1 MGTGLSG
8 RGEPQNAKAPAACP
22 ALSVPN
28 PSPASRRGPLTL
40 ALTVAGSAALLLLGR
55 LLLLQRPLPTPDS
68 SALSLER
75 IRRWDPDPE
84 RRREASL
91 LLLPAASTDDP
102 SRQSQLLQ
110 GQGWGP
116 GPLAPVALKRAALAR
131 EAQGLSA
138 TSEWKELLQ
147 RFPQAPPS
155 ADALYS
161 LGRENLSQR
170 MELLRRFPAHPA
182 ALAAALELGPQPVQ
196 RQQGALHLA
205 RWGPRWPGA
214 GVRLRQICARPAV
227 PLSTAQRGT
236 LAVGLARLGDGS
248 RALSCLGSGRAEP
261 SQELEIG
268 RALLR
273 GGPAETKAGVARL
286 LALSQG
292 DSQRP
297 EALEAVR
304 VLAQTPAPTVTPAQL
319 RQLPEPLRLS
329 APVQARLVRDG
340 GGDWRPLLQRW
351 PGDPASWDLQWDLA
365 RSALLKGK
373 AGEALALLQAL
384 PPDSLPPVL
393 AVRQLFWLG
402 MAQQQLGQQPAARR
416 SWQAVL
422 QRWPWSY
429 YAWRSRVQL
438 GERPEL
444 RLTASGPIAL
454 PAEPWRPL
462 ESGQPPLDQLW
473 RLGLNLEAWEH
484 WRQERPSATPSSPQE
499 LTLEGRLRQGVG
511 DDWTGLGQ
519 LDEAS
524 LRWAGGNCPTT
535 LPLQRAL
542 LPVRHGEAF
551 SVAAARHG
559 LDPTL
564 LLAVARQES
573 RFTPGV
579 GSVAGAIGLLQLMPE
594 TAAELAGGTVSGD
607 QLREP
612 AFNAELGARYLSQL
626 LSLWKGDPFLAIA
639 SYNAGPGAVA
649 GWRDARLESDPELW
663 VEAIPYPE
671 TRLYVKKVLG
681 NLWGYQD
688 KPRQAC

>member
-1 MGTGLSG
+1 MGTGLRG

-28 PSPASRRGPLTL
+28 PSPTSRRGPLTL

-116 GPLAPVALKRAALAR
+116 GPLSPVALKRAALAR

-594 TAAELAGGTVSGD
+594 TAAELAGGAVSGD

>member
-1 MGTGLSG
+1 M
-8 RGEPQNAKAPAACP
+8 
-22 ALSVPN
+22 PN
-28 PSPASRRGPLTL
+28 PTPVGRRGPLFL
-40 ALTVAGSAALLLLGR
+40 ALAVAGCAGLLLLGR
-55 LLLLQRPLPTPDS
+55 LLLLQRPLLSPENST
-68 SALSLER
+68 LSLER
-75 IRRWDPDPE
+75 IRRWDPDPA

-91 LLLPAASTDDP
+91 LLLPSTSSDDP
-102 SRQSQLLQ
+102 ARQIQLLQ

-116 GPLAPVALKRAALAR
+116 GPLAPVALKREALAL

-138 TSEWKELLQ
+138 SSEWKELLQ

-161 LGRENLSQR
+161 LGRENPSQR
-170 MELLRRFPAHPA
+170 LELLRRFPAHPA
-182 ALAAALELGPQPVQ
+182 ALAAALELGPKPVQ

-214 GVRLRQICARPAV
+214 GGRLRQICARPAT
-227 PLSTAQRGT
+227 PLGAAERGT
-236 LAVGLARLGDGS
+236 LAAGLARLGDS
-248 RALSCLGSGRAEP
+248 TRALSCLGSGRAEP
-261 SQELEIG
+261 GQELEIG
-268 RALLR
+268 RALLK
-273 GGPAETKAGVARL
+273 GSPAETKAGVARL

-292 DSQRP
+292 RSQRP

-304 VLAQTPAPTVTPAQL
+304 LLAQTPAPAVTPAQL
-319 RQLPEPLRLS
+319 LQLPAPLRQS
-329 APVQARLVRDG
+329 APVQARLVLDG
-340 GGDWRPLLQRW
+340 GGHWRSVLRRW
-351 PGDPASWDLQWDLA
+351 PQDPASWDLQWELA
-365 RSALLKGK
+365 RTALLKGK
-373 AGEALALLQAL
+373 AADALALLQAL
-384 PPDSLPPVL
+384 PPESLPPPL
-393 AVRQLFWLG
+393 AVRQLFWQG

-422 QRWPWSY
+422 QRMPWSY

-444 RLTASGPIAL
+444 RLRASGPIAL

-462 ESGQPPLDQLW
+462 ESGQPQLDQLW
-473 RLGLNLEAWEH
+473 RLALNLEAWEQ
-484 WRQERPSATPSSPQE
+484 WRQERPWATPSSPQE

-519 LDEAS
+519 LDEAN
-524 LRWAGGNCPTT
+524 LRWAGGTCPTT

-551 SVAAARHG
+551 SAAADRHG

-594 TAAELAGGTVSGD
+594 TAAELAGGAVSGE

-612 AFNAELGARYLSQL
+612 AFNAELGAKYLSQL
-626 LSLWKGDPFLAIA
+626 LSFWAGDPFLVIA

-649 GWRDARLESDPELW
+649 GWRDARLQSQPELW

-681 NLWGYQD
+681 NLWGYQE
-688 KPRQAC
+688 KPRRSC